1 MYSRDYAIKVDF
13 KVFPTQFPF
22 DTKAIFVNGDV
33 GCKMTAHL
41 VSGGI
46 PIDLTDSLVTINIK
60 ESNDSVY
67 TLTCEILDK
76 LNGIVYI
83 NLPHSLN
90 DDVGTNIF
98 EIVIRNSDDSI
109 FVSPLL
115 RYKVVHGIGTGDI
128 PKEEPKLL
136 ILDTLISKVQ
146 KLDVNFQ
153 DGISRISQLEASEN
167 TRVSNENTRISNEN
181 RRQEVF
187 DSTIDRINSAIS
199 GGTHDLEVKEARTS
213 LDGTVYDTLNERLN
227 AIETNPYILFETVE
241 GWLND

>member
-22 DTKAIFVNGDV
+22 DTKAVFVNGDI

-60 ESNDSVY
+60 ESNENVY
-67 TLTCEILDK
+67 SLSCEILDRE
-76 LNGIVYI
+76 NGIIAI

-90 DDVGTNIF
+90 DEVGVNIF
-98 EIVIRNSDDSI
+98 EIVIRNSDDSV

-115 RYKVVHGIGTGDI
+115 KYRVVAGVGTGDI

-136 ILDTLISKVQ
+136 ILDSLISKVH
-146 KLDVNFQ
+146 KLDIDFQ
-153 DGISRISQLEASEN
+153 DGIRRVSQLELSESI
-167 TRVSNENTRISNEN
+167 RVSNENERISNEN
-181 RRQEVF
+181 NRQEVF
-187 DSTIDRINSAIS
+187 NSTIDRINTAIAS
-199 GGTHDLEVKEARTS
+199 GTNDSEVREARIS
-213 LDGTVYDTLNERLN
+213 MDGTVYDTLNQRIS

-241 GWLND
+241 G

>member
-22 DTKAIFVNGDV
+22 DTKAVFVNGDI

-76 LNGIVYI
+76 LNGIVSI

-98 EIVIRNSDDSI
+98 EIVIRNSDDSV

-115 RYKVVHGIGTGDI
+115 KYRVVAGVGTGDI

-136 ILDTLISKVQ
+136 ILDSLISKVH
-146 KLDVNFQ
+146 KLDIDFQ
-153 DGISRISQLEASEN
+153 DGIRRVSQLELSEN
-167 TRVSNENTRISNEN
+167 IRVSNENERISNEN
-181 RRQEVF
+181 NRQEVF
-187 DSTIDRINSAIS
+187 NSTIDRINTAIAS
-199 GGTHDLEVKEARTS
+199 GTHDLEVKEARTS
-213 LDGTVYDTLNERLN
+213 LDGTVYDTLNQRIS

-241 GWLND
+241 G

>member
-22 DTKAIFVNGDV
+22 DTKAVFVNGDI
-33 GCKMTAHL
+33 GCKMTVHL

-76 LNGIVYI
+76 LNGIVSI

-98 EIVIRNSDDSI
+98 EIVIRNSDDSV

-115 RYKVVHGIGTGDI
+115 KYRVVAGVGTGDI

-136 ILDTLISKVQ
+136 ILDSLISRTH

-153 DGISRISQLEASEN
+153 DGISRVSQLEESEN
-167 TRVSNENTRISNEN
+167 IRVLNEDTRISNEIN
-181 RRQEVF
+181 RQEVF
-187 DSTIDRINSAIS
+187 NSTIDRINNAIAS
-199 GGTHDLEVKEARTS
+199 GTNDLEVREARIS
-213 LDGTVYDTLNERLN
+213 IDGTVYDTLNERLN
-227 AIETNPYILFETVE
+227 AIETRPYVLFETVE
-241 GWLND
+241 G

>member
-22 DTKAIFVNGDV
+22 DTKAVFVNGDV

-41 VSGGI
+41 VSGSI

-76 LNGIVYI
+76 LNGIVSI
-83 NLPHSLN
+83 NLPYSLN

-153 DGISRISQLEASEN
+153 NGISRISQLEASEN
-167 TRVSNENTRISNEN
+167 TRVSNEK

-199 GGTHDLEVKEARTS
+199 GGTHDLEVKEARVS
-213 LDGTVYDTLNERLN
+213 MDGTVYDTLNQRIN
-227 AIETNPYILFETVE
+227 AIENSPYILFETIE
-241 GWLND
+241 G

>member
-22 DTKAIFVNGDV
+22 DTKAVFINGDV

-90 DDVGTNIF
+90 DEVGVNIF
-98 EIVIRNSDDSI
+98 EIVIRNSDDSV

-115 RYKVVHGIGTGDI
+115 KYRVVAGVGTGDI

-136 ILDTLISKVQ
+136 ILDSLISKVH
-146 KLDVNFQ
+146 KLDIDFQ
-153 DGISRISQLEASEN
+153 DGIRRVSQLELSEN
-167 TRVSNENTRISNEN
+167 IRVSNENERISNEN
-181 RRQEVF
+181 NRQEVF
-187 DSTIDRINSAIS
+187 NSTIDRINTAIAS
-199 GGTHDLEVKEARTS
+199 GTHDLEVKEARTS
-213 LDGTVYDTLNERLN
+213 LDGTVYDTLNQRIS

-241 GWLND
+241 G